1 MTAVYLGSNKCTL
14 ISGGT
19 QITVCEGRQRIIT
32 CPAEQ
37 VITIV
42 AAEYGRTERDTCPG
56 SVYTLSCS
64 LGSGMIH
71 SKLRLN

>member
-1 MTAVYLGSNKCTL
+1 MNKCTL

-19 QITVCEGRQRIIT
+19 QISVCENRRHVIT
-32 CPAEQ
+32 CPAEE

-42 AAEYGRTERDTCPG
+42 AAEYGRTERATCPG
-56 SVYTLSCS
+56 NIYTLSCS

-71 SKLRLN
+71 SKLRL